1 MTSARGF
8 VGSSRDLPGVA
19 DESGGGIAEY
29 SPLVQGGGDPGP
41 LPYED
46 VQRGRNLVKH
56 AVPEW
61 IPCPDGTTA
70 PGLEVYPFYRAS
82 DAGLQDMSS
91 KTWIG
96 EDQTTGVSGNCGR
109 NRSLVLNMPLKI
121 TELT

>member
-1 MTSARGF
+1 VTS
-8 VGSSRDLPGVA
+8 VCSSAFTCEGKVTSTLGWSENV
-19 DESGGGIAEY
+19 Y
-29 SPLVQGGGDPGP
+29 TTNGP
-41 LPYED
+41 
-46 VQRGRNLVKH
+46 QWFVKH

-70 PGLEVYPFYRAS
+70 PGLEVYTFYRAS